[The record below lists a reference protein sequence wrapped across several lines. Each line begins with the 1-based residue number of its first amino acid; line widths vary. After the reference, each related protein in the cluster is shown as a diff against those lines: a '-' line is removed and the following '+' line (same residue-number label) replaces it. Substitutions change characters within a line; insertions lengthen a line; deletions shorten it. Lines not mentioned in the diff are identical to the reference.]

1 MQPMKRIFKE
11 PFFTL
16 TFCLITTL
24 GFSQSKEIK
33 IEFLGNCGLYLTDG
47 TTNIYT
53 DFPYKSGAHGYME
66 FNESELD
73 SIKENSIFI
82 FTHKHSDHY
91 SKKNLKKV
99 IKEKGGKKYGVSNI
113 SELKELNKTI
123 NDFEIKEFKTKHKVF
138 GINFR
143 HYSYLITWHGKR
155 IYLSGDTTNPE
166 TIGKVTN
173 IDLAFIPYWLYEN
186 AKNQNI
192 EIDADEIGIY
202 HLYPAEIEPAE
213 KIFKDKE
220 NQYPLTEKGKIITIE
235 LRTE

>member
-1 MQPMKRIFKE
+1 MKGTFIGTI
-11 PFFTL
+11 FTL
-16 TFCLITTL
+16 TFCLLTTL

-53 DFPYKSGAHGYME
+53 DFPYKSGSHGYME
-66 FNESELD
+66 FDESELD

-99 IKEKGGKKYGVSNI
+99 IKEKGGTKYGVSNI
-113 SELKELNKTI
+113 SELEELNKTL
-123 NDFEIKEFKTKHKVF
+123 NDFEIKAFKTKHKVF

-166 TIGKVTN
+166 TIEKIKN

-186 AKNQNI
+186 AKEQNI

-202 HLYPAEIEPAE
+202 HLHPAEVKPAE
-213 KIFKDKE
+213 KFFKDKE
-220 NQYPLTEKGKIITIE
+220 NEHPLTEQGKIITIE
-235 LRTE
+235 LQTE

>member
-1 MQPMKRIFKE
+1 MKSTFIGII
-11 PFFTL
+11 FTL
-16 TFCLITTL
+16 TFCLFTTL

-66 FNESELD
+66 FDESELD
-73 SIKENSIFI
+73 NIKENSIFI

-99 IKEKGGKKYGVSNI
+99 IKEKGGTKYGVSNI
-113 SELKELNKTI
+113 SELEKLNKTL
-123 NDFEIKEFKTKHKVF
+123 NDFEIKAFKTKHKVF

-166 TIGKVTN
+166 TIGKIKN

-186 AKNQNI
+186 AKEQNVL
-192 EIDADEIGIY
+192 IDADEIGIY
-202 HLYPAEIEPAE
+202 HLHPAEIKPAG
-213 KIFKDKE
+213 KFFKDKE
-220 NQYPLTEKGKIITIE
+220 NEHPFTEQGKIITIE
-235 LRTE
+235 LQTK

>member
-1 MQPMKRIFKE
+1 MKRTFIGII
-11 PFFTL
+11 FTL
-16 TFCLITTL
+16 TFCLFTTL

-66 FNESELD
+66 FDESELD
-73 SIKENSIFI
+73 NIKENSIFI

-99 IKEKGGKKYGVSNI
+99 IKEKGGTKYGVSNI
-113 SELKELNKTI
+113 SELEKLNKTL
-123 NDFEIKEFKTKHKVF
+123 NDFEIKAFKTKHKVF

-166 TIGKVTN
+166 TIGKIKN

-186 AKNQNI
+186 AKEQNVL
-192 EIDADEIGIY
+192 IDADEIGIY
-202 HLYPAEIEPAE
+202 HLHPAEIKPAG
-213 KIFKDKE
+213 KFFKDKE
-220 NQYPLTEKGKIITIE
+220 NEHPFTEQGKIITIE
-235 LRTE
+235 LQTK

>member
-1 MQPMKRIFKE
+1 MKSTFIGII
-11 PFFTL
+11 FTL
-16 TFCLITTL
+16 TFCLFTTL

-66 FNESELD
+66 FDESKLD
-73 SIKENSIFI
+73 NIKENSIFI

-99 IKEKGGKKYGVSNI
+99 IKEKGGTKYGVSNI
-113 SELKELNKTI
+113 SELEKLNKTL
-123 NDFEIKEFKTKHKVF
+123 NDFEIKAFKTKHKVF

-166 TIGKVTN
+166 TIGKIKN

-186 AKNQNI
+186 AKEQNVL
-192 EIDADEIGIY
+192 IDADEIGIY
-202 HLYPAEIEPAE
+202 HLHPAEIKPAG
-213 KIFKDKE
+213 KFFKDKE
-220 NQYPLTEKGKIITIE
+220 NEHPFTEQGKIITIE
-235 LRTE
+235 LQTE